1 MQLALREHIR
11 TNTSDVRN
19 HLERMEFGDVWSHD
33 VCLKCSLD
41 QMRPLPT
48 PTYANVTFKILAT
61 HIAKQLVALGPLFS
75 SRFPK
80 PFRLKAEFVAAKDP
94 EDPGSL
100 GQARL
105 LGTGWYKYHAVS
117 WYPLVSQLVSGRC
130 GVVVDLEQLRSM
142 IHQ

>member
-1 MQLALREHIR
+1 MSPSRYWQRTLRNNWWH
-11 TNTSDVRN
+11 SVP
-19 HLERMEFGDVWSHD
+19 
-33 VCLKCSLD
+33 CS
-41 QMRPLPT
+41 
-48 PTYANVTFKILAT
+48 TFMT
-61 HIAKQLVALGPLFS
+61 S

-80 PFRLKAEFVAAKDP
+80 PFRLEAEFVAAKDP

-105 LGTGWYKYHAVS
+105 LGTGWYTYHAVS